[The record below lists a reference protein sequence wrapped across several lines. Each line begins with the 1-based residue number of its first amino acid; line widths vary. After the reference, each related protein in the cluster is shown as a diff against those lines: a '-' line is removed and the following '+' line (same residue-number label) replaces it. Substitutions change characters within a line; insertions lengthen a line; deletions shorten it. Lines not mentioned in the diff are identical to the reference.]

1 MVEWVLQVDCSSAK
15 ASILQQATA
24 LRQAL
29 QRQIAVAWTDSNKAV
44 SARSASASLCCS
56 NFYLDLLKINS

>member
-1 MVEWVLQVDCSSAK
+1 MGIDRLACSAVVYACYMQVDCSSAK

-29 QRQIAVAWTDSNKAV
+29 QRQIATAWTDSNKAV
-44 SARSASASLCCS
+44 ISR
-56 NFYLDLLKINS
+56 LDSILFL